1 MRHGMSLTVPRRVLC
16 GILALTLTTAC
27 GKGEERSAEED
38 PAGDPAEGS
47 VTLTAEQVSS
57 ARFEYA
63 VAAHRPAAGGLSATA
78 EIAAAPGRL
87 ARVGSRVAGRV
98 SRVLAAEGDRVP
110 AGAALAWVDAPELAE
125 ATAQY
130 LAANT
135 EAQVA
140 REIANRERELFERR
154 ISSEREW
161 RQAEADAVR
170 AEASKEAAEGRLHAL
185 GLSDR
190 DLASLQVV
198 GHYKSDVAIRTPIAG
213 TVASRTI
220 DIGQVVQPG
229 ESLYEVVDL
238 REVRL
243 VVDIYDEALSSVRV
257 GQPVEVRTT
266 STGDRLFKGHVA
278 SVGAVVER
286 ETRTVKLQV
295 HLPNPD
301 GALRPGMFA
310 TARLAGVAASG
321 DSGVTVIPEAA
332 VQRDAEA
339 SIVFVPAGPG
349 RFARRIVTLGPPA
362 DSGWVTVTAGV
373 AVGDSVVTTGAFV
386 LKSELRRGELGE
398 GEE

>member
-1 MRHGMSLTVPRRVLC
+1 M
-16 GILALTLTTAC
+16 TLT
-27 GKGEERSAEED
+27 
-38 PAGDPAEGS
+38 P
-47 VTLTAEQVSS
+47 EQASS
-57 ARFEYA
+57 ARLSYA
-63 VAAHRPAAGGLSATA
+63 VVARSAAAGGLTATA

-110 AGAALAWVDAPELAE
+110 AGAALALVDAPELAE
-125 ATAQY
+125 ATAHY

-140 REIANRERELFERR
+140 RETANRERDLFERR

-161 RQAEADAVR
+161 RQAEVEAVR
-170 AEASKEAAEGRLHAL
+170 AEASKEAAEGRLHGL
-185 GLSDR
+185 GLSDP

-198 GHYKSDVAIRTPIAG
+198 GHYKSEVAIRTPIAG
-213 TVASRTI
+213 IVASRTV
-220 DIGQVVQPG
+220 DVGQVVQPG
-229 ESLYEVVDL
+229 EALYEVVDL

-243 VVDIYDEALSSVRV
+243 VVDIYDEALSSVRA

-266 STGDRLFKGHVA
+266 STGDRVFKGHVA

-286 ETRTVKLQV
+286 ESRTVELQV
-295 HLPNPD
+295 RLPNPD
-301 GALRPGMFA
+301 GLLRPGMFA
-310 TARLAGVAASG
+310 TARLAGVAARG

-332 VQRDAEA
+332 VQRDDEA

-349 RFARRIVTLGPPA
+349 RFVRRVVTLGAPS

-373 AVGDSVVTTGAFV
+373 AVGDSVVTTGGFV

>member
-1 MRHGMSLTVPRRVLC
+1 LPEE
-16 GILALTLTTAC
+16 GI
-27 GKGEERSAEED
+27 
-38 PAGDPAEGS
+38 
-47 VTLTAEQVSS
+47 VTLTAEQAAS
-57 ARFEYA
+57 AGLAYA
-63 VAAHRPAAGGLSATA
+63 VASRRPGIGGLTATA

-98 SRVLAAEGDRVP
+98 SRVLAAEGDQVP
-110 AGAALAWVDAPELAE
+110 AGAPLAWVDAPELAE

-161 RQAEADAVR
+161 RQAEAGAVR

-185 GLSDR
+185 GLSDQ
-190 DLASLQVV
+190 DLGSLQVV
-198 GHYKSDVAIRTPIAG
+198 GHYNAEVAIRTPIAG
-213 TVASRTI
+213 TVASRMV
-220 DIGQVVQPG
+220 DVGQVVQPG

-243 VVDIYDEALSSVRV
+243 VVDVYDDALPSVRA
-257 GQPVEVRTT
+257 GQSVEVRTT
-266 STGDRLFKGHVA
+266 AMGARVFKGHVA
-278 SVGAVVER
+278 SIGAVVEPA
-286 ETRTVKLQV
+286 TRTVKLQV
-295 HLPNPD
+295 HLPNAD

-310 TARLAGVAASG
+310 TARLAGLTAGSESG
-321 DSGVTVIPEAA
+321 GTAIPDAA
-332 VQRDAEA
+332 VQRDGQVT
-339 SIVFVPAGPG
+339 IVFVPAGPG
-349 RFARRIVTLGPPA
+349 RFARRQVTLGPPA
-362 DSGWVTVTAGV
+362 DSGWVTVTLGV
-373 AVGDSVVTTGAFV
+373 VPGDSVVVTGAFA

>member
-1 MRHGMSLTVPRRVLC
+1 MFLTVPRPVLC
-16 GILALTLTTAC
+16 GILALSLATAC
-27 GKGEERSAEED
+27 RKAEERSAGED
-38 PAGDPAEGS
+38 PAGDPAEGI
-47 VTLTAEQVSS
+47 VTLTAEQVAS
-57 ARFEYA
+57 ARLSYA
-63 VAAHRPAAGGLSATA
+63 VATHRPSAGGLTATA

-98 SRVLAAEGDRVP
+98 SRVLAAEGDRIA
-110 AGAALAWVDAPELAE
+110 AGGALAWVDAPELAE
-125 ATAQY
+125 ATAQF

-161 RQAEADAVR
+161 RQAEAEAVR

-185 GLSDR
+185 GLSDQ

-198 GHYKSDVAIRTPIAG
+198 GHYKSEVAIRTPIAG
-213 TVASRTI
+213 TVAARAI
-220 DIGQVVQPG
+220 DVGQVVQPG
-229 ESLYEVVDL
+229 ESLYVVVDL

-257 GQPVEVRTT
+257 GQQVEVRTT
-266 STGDRLFKGHVA
+266 STGDRVFKGHVA

-310 TARLAGVAASG
+310 TARLAGVAARG

-332 VQRDAEA
+332 VQRDDDTT
-339 SIVFVPAGPG
+339 IVFVPAGPG
-349 RFARRIVTLGPPA
+349 RFARRIVTLGVPA
-362 DSGWVTVTAGV
+362 DSGWVTVKAGV
-373 AVGDSVVTTGAFV
+373 AAGDSVVTTGAFV

-398 GEE
+398 REE

>member
-1 MRHGMSLTVPRRVLC
+1 MFLTVPRPVLC
-16 GILALTLTTAC
+16 GILALSLATAC
-27 GKGEERSAEED
+27 RKAEERSAGED
-38 PAGDPAEGS
+38 PAGDPAEGI
-47 VTLTAEQVSS
+47 VTLTAEQVAS
-57 ARFEYA
+57 ARLSYA
-63 VAAHRPAAGGLSATA
+63 VATHRASAGGLTATA

-98 SRVLAAEGDRVP
+98 SRVLAAEGDRIA
-110 AGAALAWVDAPELAE
+110 AGATLAWVDAPELAE
-125 ATAQY
+125 ATAQF

-161 RQAEADAVR
+161 RQAEAEAVR

-185 GLSDR
+185 GLSDQ

-198 GHYKSDVAIRTPIAG
+198 GHYKSEVAIRTPIAG
-213 TVASRTI
+213 TVAARAI
-220 DIGQVVQPG
+220 DVGQVVQPG
-229 ESLYEVVDL
+229 ESLYVVVDL

-266 STGDRLFKGHVA
+266 STGDRVFKGHVA

-310 TARLAGVAASG
+310 TARLAGVPVRG

-332 VQRDAEA
+332 VQRDDDAT
-339 SIVFVPAGPG
+339 IVFVPVGPG
-349 RFARRIVTLGPPA
+349 RFARRPVVLGPPA
-362 DSGWVTVTAGV
+362 DSAWVTVVSGL

-398 GEE
+398 REE